1 MKSIRYIFFL
11 LFLSAG
17 MMWSCDKDSPDP
29 DDGGEEPASMYVLM
43 TLSDRV
49 SGSKAGFV
57 SAFDEMPSGT
67 IENIV
72 STSLQGQGMGGF
84 RTYEN
89 SIFKIFSTDD
99 YSKSIERL
107 AVASDGKVTVDK
119 ILLPGQS
126 KFGSGNF
133 VIADDQ
139 TGFYWDADEPL
150 SIQKF
155 DPVSLS
161 RTGSIDLAEAVNE
174 RGQDEE
180 EILFRSIGQ
189 KFLAVKNGKLFAN
202 ITYANSSGGQQGFFD
217 DFYEDVYIAVID
229 IATETYEKTTVIKN
243 TGSIAYINE
252 NTMYDFD
259 TNGDLYIVCQGR
271 SAVGGKSKIARIRAA
286 ETEIDDSWEL
296 PFTDFRAEDNGKFV
310 GVFAKDGKLIMVLNT
325 EPLTSGPDGNIN
337 SADIW
342 KFYSVDIAAK
352 TFTPIEGIPTG
363 TNPGAAQ
370 AATEIDGKIYLRGS
384 TSGEDNGYFLYNPS
398 DYSALRVFNVDV
410 GGAVSGLYKVE
421 LE

>member
-1 MKSIRYIFFL
+1 MKSIRYIIFL
-11 LFLSAG
+11 LFLSGG
-17 MMWSCDKDSPDP
+17 MMWSCEKDSPDP
-29 DDGGEEPASMYVLM
+29 DDGGQNSTSKYVLM

-57 SAFDEMPSGT
+57 SAFDEMPTGT

-84 RTYEN
+84 RTYGN

-107 AVASDGKVTVDK
+107 AVAADGKVTVDK

-155 DPVSLS
+155 DPVNLS
-161 RTGSIDLAEAVNE
+161 RTGSIDLADAVNE
-174 RGQDEE
+174 RGENEE

-189 KFLAVKNGKLFAN
+189 KFLAVKDGKLFAN
-202 ITYANSSGGQQGFFD
+202 ITYANSTGGQQGFFD

-229 IATETYEKTTVIKN
+229 IETETYEKTTVIKN

-271 SAVGGKSKIARIRAA
+271 SAIGGKSKIARIRAA

-296 PFTDFRAEDNGKFV
+296 PFTEFREEDNGKFV

-325 EPLTSGPDGNIN
+325 EALTGGPDGNIN

-398 DYSALRVFNVDV
+398 DHTASRVFNVDV